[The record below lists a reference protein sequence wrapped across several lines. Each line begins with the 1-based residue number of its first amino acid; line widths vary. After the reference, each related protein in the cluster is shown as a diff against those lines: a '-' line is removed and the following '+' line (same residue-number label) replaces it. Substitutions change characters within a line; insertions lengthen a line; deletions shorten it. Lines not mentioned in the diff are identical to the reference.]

1 MLQLCVALKIV
12 VANRLVWH
20 HLKVE
25 SLINSDRCSYYTGY
39 RTIPDVIRY
48 IPDHYS
54 FKTFPRFW
62 LAPFPWLILHNQ
74 RALTIRTFIR
84 PGKSEQFTNDSMVY
98 LIGIE
103 ASWAI
108 DQRPKWRLLVSED
121 EIDEFLTKTER
132 KKCKSAQKVLLDEC
146 DLLFWEVSARYTT
159 FYILLHILK
168 RRRERGQSLVQ
179 M

>member
-25 SLINSDRCSYYTGY
+25 SLIKSDRCSYYTGY
-39 RTIPDVIRY
+39 WTI
-48 IPDHYS
+48 YS
-54 FKTFPRFW
+54 FKIFRRFW
-62 LAPFPWLILHNQ
+62 LAPFLRLIFHNQ

-108 DQRPKWRLLVSED
+108 DQRPKWRLLLSED

-132 KKCKSAQKVLLDEC
+132 KKCKSAQNVLLDEC
-146 DLLFWEVSARYTT
+146 DLLFWDVSARCTT
-159 FYILLHILK
+159 CLYRSYFISWNGAEK
-168 RRRERGQSLVQ
+168 WAKV
-179 M
+179 